1 MGERGTMRT
10 YRLKFLT
17 TVQASAEELWEH
29 FSQSELAAAD
39 AKGNTANMP
48 AAELTCASR
57 MRRLARSLRLLNGRL
72 PSAQDPASV
81 VHCAPGRGYTERARL
96 TAQRSYKHECWI
108 LSGEGRCIVA
118 DEILFEP
125 RYPLAGPLGY
135 YLLQWAFWKRQRN
148 LQRQFA
154 RA

>member
-1 MGERGTMRT
+1 MRT

-17 TVQASAEELWEH
+17 TVHASAEELWEH
-29 FSQSELAAAD
+29 FRHSELAAGSES
-39 AKGNTANMP
+39 GNTAHTADAP
-48 AAELTCASR
+48 EITCASR
-57 MRRLARSLRLLNGRL
+57 MRRLARSIRLLAGRL
-72 PSAQDPASV
+72 PSAQDPGSV
-81 VHCAPGRGYTERARL
+81 VHLAPGRGYTERARL

-108 LSGEGRCIVA
+108 LSGEGQCIVA
-118 DEILFEP
+118 DEIHFEP

-135 YLLQWAFWKRQRN
+135 YLLQWSFRLRQRN